1 LIFFCFIIFSSTD
14 TMTIN
19 RNSNAV
25 ALGAG
30 FLVGSAATLMGVW
43 MASKLAPSNSRRS
56 KKEYSSSQGGN
67 ANKPEKK
74 IPADIREEQL
84 SRHTLYFG
92 EDGMKNLKESSIV
105 VVGVGGVGS
114 HVAHML
120 GRAGVGHIRLIDFDQ
135 VTVSSLNRHACAT
148 LADVGIPKVTCMK
161 SFLEKICP
169 DPSCLHVEA
178 IAEMYTPENGE
189 RVLSKHGKH
198 WDIVIDA
205 IDDVPTKAALL
216 TQCLKGNIRV
226 MSCMGAGG
234 KSDVTRLHIS
244 DLKTAAKDP
253 LASKLRQ
260 CMKKLMPPPPADD
273 CQDSYLESMEKLA
286 IIYSS
291 EKPVV
296 KLADFTPEQKAQGV
310 HNFGAVDGMR
320 IRVLPVLGT
329 MPAIMGQTLAA
340 MALCELGGKPMSP
353 VTGER
358 VGRNV
363 RNKIYQK
370 IKQREDNITRT
381 KLNGDKKDLPQ
392 DGVMV
397 DGEWIGPLQ
406 IDQDDVA
413 YLMEVWRNRCA
424 VTGDRLG
431 TVLELVR
438 WDNGKPS
445 YCNNLVLMGSAALPK
460 FDKPG
465 GKEALSDKVRST
477 IETRLASCSIDGYYG

>member
-1 LIFFCFIIFSSTD
+1 MASLSSS
-14 TMTIN
+14 
-19 RNSNAV
+19 RNTAALTGF
-25 ALGAG
+25 ALGT
-30 FLVGSAATLMGVW
+30 AAALAGVW
-43 MASKLAPSNSRRS
+43 MVSHLR
-56 KKEYSSSQGGN
+56 KKT
-67 ANKPEKK
+67 PKK
-74 IPADIREEQL
+74 SETKSYTGKAVDLPGEIRDEQL

-92 EDGMKNLKESSIV
+92 EEGMDRLKNSSIL

-120 GRAGVGHIRLIDFDQ
+120 GRAGVGHLRLIDFDQ

-161 SFLEKICP
+161 DFLEKICP
-169 DPSCLHVEA
+169 DPKHLRVEA
-178 IAEMYTPENGE
+178 MAEMYTQENGE
-189 RVLSKHGKH
+189 RLLQLPHDTTKQQ
-198 WDIVIDA
+198 WDLVIDA

-216 TQCLKGNIRV
+216 AHCLQNNIRV
-226 MSCMGAGG
+226 YSCMGAGG

-244 DLKTAAKDP
+244 DLRTAAKDP

-260 CMKKLMPPPPADD
+260 SMKRILKTQQTSTSGVDGSD
-273 CQDSYLESMEKLA
+273 YLENMEKLA

-310 HNFGAVDGMR
+310 HTFGAVDGMR

-329 MPAIMGQTLAA
+329 MPAVMGQTLAA

-358 VGRNV
+358 LGKNV
-363 RNKIYQK
+363 RNRMYQHLK
-370 IKQREDNITRT
+370 RREERIT
-381 KLNGDKKDLPQ
+381 KDVVSSSNNNSNSLDAANLPPQ
-392 DGVMV
+392 GVLV
-397 DGEWIGPLQ
+397 DGTWIGPLK
-406 IDQDDVA
+406 IDQDDMS

-431 TVLELVR
+431 NVLELVR
-438 WDNGKPS
+438 WDKSKPTL
-445 YCNNLVLMGSAALPK
+445 CNNLVLMGVAALKK
-460 FDKPG
+460 FDDI
-465 GKEALSDKVRST
+465 GKDSIPQEVQQV
-477 IETRLASCSIDGYYG
+477 IEKRLASCNIDGYYG